1 VPTYEY
7 ACTDCGERHE
17 IVQRFTDP
25 TLTECPSC
33 TGRLRKVFSPVGVVF
48 KGSGFYKTDSRS
60 SSGSGSAR
68 SDDGGTAKTDG
79 KTDTKSD
86 AKSET
91 GGSKSDAKASGD
103 SARVGVVDRV
113 GFVRLRLDRL
123 GVVGLGVFGVGQ
135 AGQAGGRSQLR
146 RARACLARPSTDRC
160 HPPAAPHLGR

>member
-17 IVQRFTDP
+17 LVQRFTDP

-60 SSGSGSAR
+60 SSGNGSAR

-103 SARVGVVDRV
+103 SARSG
-113 GFVRLRLDRL
+113 
-123 GVVGLGVFGVGQ
+123 
-135 AGQAGGRSQLR
+135 S
-146 RARACLARPSTDRC
+146 STGSGSSGSGSTGSGSSDSGSSGSAK
-160 HPPAAPHLGR
+160 PAKPAAAAS